1 MYIKIYVLYTSIKI
15 SFDLNRGSTWM
26 YMYLNVFVT
35 RRTRTVEPANSFI
48 SLWSS
53 FSTLKPVEET
63 TDVNQLVFC
72 VIY

>member
-1 MYIKIYVLYTSIKI
+1 MYIKIYVLYTSLKI
-15 SFDLNRGSTWM
+15 SFDRNRGSTWM

-48 SLWSS
+48 SLWSG

>member
-1 MYIKIYVLYTSIKI
+1 MYIKIYVLYTSKKI

-35 RRTRTVEPANSFI
+35 RSTRTVEPANSFL

>member
-1 MYIKIYVLYTSIKI
+1 MILH
-15 SFDLNRGSTWM
+15 RC
-26 YMYLNVFVT
+26 MYLSVFVT
-35 RRTRTVEPANSFI
+35 RSMRAVEAANSFVL
-48 SLWSS
+48 LWSC